1 MKRKVLFNHSTNIY
15 CAVEPLA
22 AGEIVVKRKKK
33 TDTVFVLLGLYFY
46 MEKRNNKQIN
56 NVYQVVLRK
65 AKQVNGLDSNYQRGK
80 VLA

>member
-1 MKRKVLFNHSTNIY
+1 LKRKVLFNHSTNIY

-33 TDTVFVLLGLYFY
+33 TDTVFVLLRLYFY

-56 NVYQVVLRK
+56 NVYQVVLSTMKKSK
-65 AKQVNGLDSNYQRGK
+65 AG
-80 VLA
+80 

>member
-33 TDTVFVLLGLYFY
+33 TDTVFVLLRLYFY

-56 NVYQVVLRK
+56 NVYQVVLSTMQKSK
-65 AKQVNGLDSNYQRGK
+65 AGYWIRQ
-80 VLA
+80 

>member
-33 TDTVFVLLGLYFY
+33 TDTVFVLLRLYFY

-56 NVYQVVLRK
+56 NVYQVVLSTMKKSK
-65 AKQVNGLDSNYQRGK
+65 AG
-80 VLA
+80 

>member
-56 NVYQVVLRK
+56 NVYQVVLSTMKKSK
-65 AKQVNGLDSNYQRGK
+65 AG
-80 VLA
+80 

>member
-22 AGEIVVKRKKK
+22 AGEMVVKRKKK
-33 TDTVFVLLGLYFY
+33 TDIVFVLLGLYFY

-56 NVYQVVLRK
+56 NVYRVVLSTMKKSK
-65 AKQVNGLDSNYQRGK
+65 AG
-80 VLA
+80 